1 MDERLRRLQVLC
13 RLPAQFDMAYFAYFP
28 TEDTQE
34 GHERY
39 DDTLDGRIIYTDIL
53 DNLDRLAD
61 FLKHE

>member
-1 MDERLRRLQVLC
+1 
-13 RLPAQFDMAYFAYFP
+13 MAYFAYFP